1 MGGKKSVVNQ
11 IPASVFAGLA
21 SHAMPFF
28 RRHIGELKQFFFEHL
43 LSSADPIST
52 LSLLKMFLRE
62 RKMPFDMRQ
71 YMLAQREF
79 ICSKLGDESL
89 SPEERQAA
97 VSAWIKRYAE
107 ELRDQAIE
115 RQCLFLDEAAEWIV
129 PEVES
134 LLQENYK

>member
-1 MGGKKSVVNQ
+1 MSGKKKIVDQ

-21 SHAMPFF
+21 DHAMPFF
-28 RRHIGELKQFFFEHL
+28 HRHIGEIKQFFFERRA
-43 LSSADPIST
+43 SSADPISS

-71 YMLAQREF
+71 YMMAQREF
-79 ICSKLGDESL
+79 ICSKLGDENL

-97 VSAWIKRYAE
+97 VAVWIKRYAE

-115 RQCLFLDEAAEWIV
+115 RQCQFLDEAADWIV
-129 PEVES
+129 PEVER
-134 LLQENYK
+134 LIQESQ